1 MTEEEIRISAMSSLG
16 GGKEIGT
23 GFISERPGT
32 RKGLGTHKGPIPGL
46 MLSCR
51 RLEILNIF
59 LNKGPATKPHKL
71 SSWSTM
77 RESMSSALKLPR
89 AP

>member
-1 MTEEEIRISAMSSLG
+1 MSSLG
-16 GGKEIGT
+16 RGKEIGA

-32 RKGLGTHKGPIPGL
+32 SKGPGTHKGLTPGL

-51 RLEILNIF
+51 CLEILNIF
-59 LNKGPATKPHKL
+59 LNKGPSTKPHKL

-77 RESMSSALKLPR
+77 RKRMSSALKLPR